1 MYVPVCVTI
10 RMVTI
15 GKLIV
20 IVTARAR
27 SAHRAPRDKSVRCP
41 RVYRAVSRIRS
52 PATLIIRRRY
62 ITIMTHFYGPN
73 RCRIV
78 RAPRPTRP
86 LPSSLALRPSD
97 PNLPP
102 PNAGAFASTQLPP
115 RRLLTGAL
123 SLSAYAG
130 GVDSPLA
137 PRPRVGTHPAH
148 RLRHPAHPFTPFMP
162 LVPIADAH

>member
-1 MYVPVCVTI
+1 MNPEHLRPPYIGPVCVSVRDNSEFVCA
-10 RMVTI
+10 RMCDDTH
-15 GKLIV
+15 GDDWKTDRHRDRSCPEKCPPC
-20 IVTARAR
+20 TARDLNR
-27 SAHRAPRDKSVRCP
+27 RVCRLGVHR
-41 RVYRAVSRIRS
+41 RAVSRIRS

-97 PNLPP
+97 PN
-102 PNAGAFASTQLPP
+102 AGAFASTQLPP

-137 PRPRVGTHPAH
+137 PRPRV
-148 RLRHPAHPFTPFMP
+148 
-162 LVPIADAH
+162 